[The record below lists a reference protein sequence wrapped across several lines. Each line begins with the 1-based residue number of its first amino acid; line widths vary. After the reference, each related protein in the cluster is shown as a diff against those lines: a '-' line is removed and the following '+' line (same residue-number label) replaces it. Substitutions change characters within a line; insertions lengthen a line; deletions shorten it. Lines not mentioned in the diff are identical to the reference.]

1 VRSLSVV
8 LLALLC
14 AAAAGQHHGRMI
26 PGSGVPGG
34 FRGVAP
40 RLIGPHVNPYL
51 TWDLTFAQ
59 RLGATVSGSSNG
71 LPAFWGPI
79 GPGPGLFRGWNGM
92 PVFGGPGSFPTPL
105 PGWNGAPAFAGSG
118 FIPAPY
124 PVFVGGSSDYYPQ
137 QPSNVNIVLPPQ
149 FVAGPPAPPM
159 PINEHSSGLRT
170 FQASNG
176 PVAVQETMGREL
188 ERDGQDDPSP
198 DMSDVRVY
206 QPPERKPVPQRAYP
220 ALIALKNGSAFTVTT
235 YWVKGNR
242 LHFITTQGDH
252 IEVSFTALDRLYP
265 RQEWDQTGNLNL
277 PPRRR

>member
-1 VRSLSVV
+1 
-8 LLALLC
+8 
-14 AAAAGQHHGRMI
+14 M
-26 PGSGVPGG
+26 
-34 FRGVAP
+34 
-40 RLIGPHVNPYL
+40 NPYL

-79 GPGPGLFRGWNGM
+79 GPGAGLFRGWNGM

-176 PVAVQETMGREL
+176 PVPVQETMGREL
-188 ERDGQDDPSP
+188 ERDGQDNPSP
-198 DMSDVRVY
+198 DMSDVPVY
-206 QPPERKPVPQRAYP
+206 QAPERKPVPQRAYP
-220 ALIALKNGSAFTVTT
+220 ALIALKNGSALHGYDVLGEGQQTSFPSPRRVTT
-235 YWVKGNR
+235 SRFLSPRCWTDCTRGRNGTKLETSTCR
-242 LHFITTQGDH
+242 RDADRSFIKLGAGCA
-252 IEVSFTALDRLYP
+252 S
-265 RQEWDQTGNLNL
+265 
-277 PPRRR
+277 